1 MTRAMDM
8 LLEVKE
14 LKKYFPITRGVLRRV
29 VGWIKAVDGVSFAVP
44 SGEIFGLVGESGCGK
59 STLGKTIL
67 GIYQPS
73 AGAVC
78 FQGRVISG
86 LPAAEARRVR
96 REIQYVYQD
105 PGASLDPW
113 WTVGRSLREPL
124 HVHTRLSRAEIQAR
138 VAAVLTAV
146 GLEPHHLRRYPHEF
160 SGGQQR
166 RLALARI
173 LILNPSLII
182 FDEPTAGLDVSV
194 QATILRF
201 FRELKDEFTLTYI
214 FISHD
219 LSIIRLMCH
228 RVAVMYLG
236 AIVETGPTEAIFQSP
251 KHPYTQ
257 ALLAAVPKPEVGPWE
272 GVLLQGEPPRPDDVP
287 SGCRFRLRCPYA
299 QPDPCAR
306 LEPRLEEI
314 VPGHAVA
321 CHLAHNGPPDR
332 ARANLHEQSRE

>member
-1 MTRAMDM
+1 MRAHIAMTV
-8 LLEVKE
+8 LEISD
-14 LKKYFPITRGVLRRV
+14 LV
-29 VGWIKAVDGVSFAVP
+29 VDFDTDDGVVEAIDHLALTVRE
-44 SGEIFGLVGESGCGK
+44 GEILGLVGESGCGK

-67 GIYQPS
+67 GIYHPS
-73 AGAVC
+73 TGEVR

-86 LPAAEARRVR
+86 LPTAEARHVR
-96 REIQYVYQD
+96 REIQYIYQD

-138 VAAVLTAV
+138 VEAVLTAV
-146 GLEPHHLRRYPHEF
+146 GLEPSHLRRYPHEF

-173 LILNPSLII
+173 LVLNPSLII

-201 FRELKDEFTLTYI
+201 FRKLKDEFKLTYI

-219 LSIIRLMCH
+219 LSIIRLMCQ

-236 AIVETGPTEAIFQSP
+236 VIVETGPTEAIFQSP

-257 ALLAAVPKPEVGPWE
+257 ALLAAVRRPEVGPWE
-272 GVLLQGEPPRPDDVP
+272 GVLLQGEPPRSDDVP

-299 QPDPCAR
+299 QPNPCAR
-306 LEPRLEEI
+306 LEPRLEDIE
-314 VPGHAVA
+314 PGHAVA
-321 CHLAHNGPPDR
+321 CHLAHHELPDR
-332 ARANLHEQSRE
+332 PSSNLNEENLE